1 MTTSPRPPR
10 LLFVA
15 MHHSIH
21 TARWVD
27 MVAEFGFEIHMYALD
42 AGEANAK
49 LRKLTLHRPAL
60 VSLEAGAPIALPSP
74 SPAPG
79 PGLRMARFAK
89 LALTHPIQAL
99 RLLKRRIVLP
109 RPAAAA
115 PALASAAPP
124 ALDAITTRLVPVTL
138 PPGTRGDERIRMG
151 RDGESDETIDRLHG
165 PETLAAVIA
174 AVQPDLIHSMEFQ
187 HAGYLVMATR
197 DLMTARDPLFR
208 FPRWLATN
216 WGSDI
221 YHFGHEAGHS
231 AQIRRLCETID
242 LYSCEC
248 HRDLHLGLA
257 FGYKGPEL
265 PVLPNSGG
273 MDMAHVLSLRSDVP
287 PSRRRI
293 IMVKG
298 YDHFAG
304 RAMVALA
311 VLERF
316 AKELKGYKIV
326 LFSVGARPR
335 VRALELAA
343 EGVLDIEVVDW
354 ATHEDILRFF
364 GQARVYLGVSVSDAI
379 STSVLE
385 AMAMGAFP
393 VQTNTSCCDEWFI
406 DGTTGFAVPVD
417 NIEVIAE
424 RFRAALVNDELVDNA
439 ATQNLAIIR
448 SRISLEVIRPRIC
461 EFYKQALAGT
471 GLAVP
476 GMKLLS

>member
-1 MTTSPRPPR
+1 MI
-10 LLFVA
+10 A
-15 MHHSIH
+15 
-21 TARWVD
+21 D
-27 MVAEFGFEIHMYALD
+27 FGFEIHMYGLD
-42 AGEANAK
+42 AGEPNHK
-49 LRKLTLHRPAL
+49 LRKLTLHRPVLAPTG
-60 VSLEAGAPIALPSP
+60 AGAPVTV
-74 SPAPG
+74 PAPR
-79 PGLRMARFAK
+79 PPPSFHLRLARFAR
-89 LALTHPIQAL
+89 LALTHPFQAL
-99 RLLKRRIVLP
+99 RLVKQRL
-109 RPAAAA
+109 
-115 PALASAAPP
+115 AAPP
-124 ALDAITTRLVPVTL
+124 AVAAPAAPTCAAPAVAGAITTRLVPVTL
-138 PPGTRGDERIRMG
+138 RPGARADERVRMG
-151 RDGESDETIDRLHG
+151 RAGESEETIDLLHG

-174 AVQPDLIHSMEFQ
+174 EVQPDLIHSMEFQ

-197 DLMTARDPLFR
+197 DLIKARDPQAP

-248 HRDLHLGLA
+248 HRDQHLGLSY
-257 FGYKGPEL
+257 GYKGPEL

-273 MDMAHVLSLRSDVP
+273 MDMDHVLGLRGDLP
-287 PSRRRI
+287 PSKRRTV
-293 IMVKG
+293 MVKG

-304 RAMVALA
+304 RAMVSLA

-316 AKELKGYKIV
+316 AAELKGYKII

-343 EGVLDIEVVDW
+343 AGILDIEVVDW
-354 ATHEDILRFF
+354 ATHDDILRFF
-364 GQARVYLGVSVSDAI
+364 GQARLYLGVSVSDAI

-406 DGTTGFAVPVD
+406 DGITGFAVPVD
-417 NIEVIAE
+417 DVEVIAA
-424 RFRAALVNDELVDNA
+424 RFLQALTDDALVDAA
-439 ATQNLAIIR
+439 ATQNLAIIH
-448 SRISLEVIRPRIC
+448 SRIALDVIRPRMK
-461 EFYKQALAGT
+461 EFYTQALAGT

-476 GMKLLS
+476 AT

>member
-1 MTTSPRPPR
+1 
-10 LLFVA
+10 

-21 TARWVD
+21 TARWID
-27 MVAEFGFEIHMYALD
+27 MIANFGFEIHMYALD
-42 AGEANAK
+42 AGEPNQK
-49 LRKLTLHRPAL
+49 LRKLTLHRPVLAVTQGDTQTVL
-60 VSLEAGAPIALPSP
+60 
-74 SPAPG
+74 PAPPPSQSG
-79 PGLRMARFAK
+79 HALRLARFAR
-89 LALTHPIQAL
+89 LALTHPFQAL
-99 RLLKRRIVLP
+99 RSVKRHLAAP
-109 RPAAAA
+109 RPAAAQ
-115 PALASAAPP
+115 PASAVITE
-124 ALDAITTRLVPVTL
+124 AIVTRLVPVAM
-138 PPGTRGDERIRMG
+138 PPGARADERIRMG
-151 RDGESDETIDRLHG
+151 REGESDETIDRLHG
-165 PETLAAVIA
+165 PDTLAAVIA
-174 AVQPDLIHSMEFQ
+174 EVQPDLIHSMEFQ

-197 DLMTARDPLFR
+197 DLMMARNPAAA

-231 AQIRRLCETID
+231 AQIRRMCETID

-248 HRDLHLGLA
+248 QRDQHLGLA
-257 FGYKGPEL
+257 YGYKGPEL

-273 MDMAHVLSLRSDVP
+273 MDMAHVLGLRTEAL
-287 PSRRRI
+287 PSQRRI

-304 RAMVALA
+304 RAMVSLA

-316 AKELKGYKIV
+316 AAELKGYKII

-343 EGVLDIEVVDW
+343 AGVLDIEVVDW
-354 ATHEDILRFF
+354 ATHDDILRFF
-364 GQARVYLGVSVSDAI
+364 GQARLYLGVSVSDAI

-385 AMAMGAFP
+385 SMAMGAFP

-417 NIEVIAE
+417 DVEVIAA
-424 RFRAALVNDELVDNA
+424 RFHQALTDDALVDAA

-448 SRISLEVIRPRIC
+448 SRIALDVIVPRVKG
-461 EFYKQALAGT
+461 FYTQALAGT
-471 GLAVP
+471 ELALP
-476 GMKLLS
+476 P